1 MRFLL
6 QFWYIIL
13 LALVLSIASAIGLL
27 YARRGEWMPP
37 PRATSAA
44 EAPRKS
50 TEEGS
55 KNYQEWVY
63 AIDEVEDLR
72 VKLEA
77 EREEIS
83 RRRQELGRMEQRLQ
97 SEKEELSDM
106 REEIDQLRETIDQRV
121 IRIQEG
127 EKEKISHLADIYE
140 EMRPPSAVVIFN
152 ELEIPFV
159 VKILSEMSEDAAARI
174 LSEMS
179 EAAGDEIPLKRAAEI
194 TEEFQRLQ

>member
-6 QFWYIIL
+6 RFWYIIL

-27 YARRGEWMPP
+27 YIRRGEWMPP
-37 PRATSAA
+37 PRASSAA

-50 TEEGS
+50 TEGS
-55 KNYQEWVY
+55 KNYQEWAY

-77 EREEIS
+77 EREEVS
-83 RRRQELGRMEQRLQ
+83 RRRQELDRMEQRLQ

-106 REEIDQLRETIDQRV
+106 REEIDQLRGTIDQRV

-127 EKEKISHLADIYE
+127 EKEKISHLADVYE
-140 EMRPPSAVVIFN
+140 EMRPASAVTIFN

-159 VKILSEMSEDAAARI
+159 VKILTEMSEDAAARI

-179 EAAGDEIPLKRAAEI
+179 EAAGDEISVKRAAEI
-194 TEEFQRLQ
+194 TEEFQRVQ